1 MRVPVAL
8 AALVIAGDIGYRA
21 TQGKSVGARNLIA
34 WGVVII
40 TLAALGLSPF
50 ATLADILSYIIITV
64 IILNDGYDVIRGF

>member
-1 MRVPVAL
+1 MRIPVAL
-8 AALVIAGDIGYRA
+8 AALVVIGDIGYRA
-21 TQGKSVGARNLIA
+21 TQGKSVGARNIIA

-64 IILNDGYDVIRGF
+64 IILNDGYDVIRSF